1 MNDSLSYNL
10 TVYKIFYRKNYK
22 KGIKM
27 TKKILITICAS
38 LLFVACGAKTIEKTS
53 PCACYDIVIKRG

>member
-1 MNDSLSYNL
+1 
-10 TVYKIFYRKNYK
+10 
-22 KGIKM
+22 M

-38 LLFVACGAKTIEKTS
+38 LLFVACGSKTIEKTS